1 MNYAL
6 GGIPHQKQSFH
17 YPVHLKLYL
26 KSLVAE
32 IILYGSQAS
41 CILIMLSGTIAVE
54 PDT

>member
-32 IILYGSQAS
+32 IISYDSQAS
-41 CILIMLSGTIAVE
+41 YILIMPPGTIVVE